1 MIPARSI
8 HELDY
13 RRQGVRSEIVQFVRK
28 GGVLIELDH
37 EPFRISGVI
46 D

>member
-1 MIPARSI
+1 MIPARAI
-8 HELDY
+8 HTLEY
-13 RRQGVRSEIVQFVRK
+13 RRQGVRSEIVRFVRK
-28 GGVLIELDH
+28 LGVLIEFDQ